1 MMSFFKLVLALSITL
16 YYCIAQDVELVP
28 GGALDSQPA
37 AMDSQVSEMSY
48 INPSHD
54 MLDNASTFETAAAK
68 VSTKPS
74 AKPSAKPTASKM
86 SVKPTASKTSAKPNA
101 AKLSVKPSAAKA
113 SVLPSTKA
121 TMRPSA
127 AKA

>member
-1 MMSFFKLVLALSITL
+1 MMSLFKLILALSITL
-16 YYCIAQDVELVP
+16 YYCIAQEVGLVP

-37 AMDSQVSEMSY
+37 TMDSQLSEMSY

-74 AKPSAKPTASKM
+74 ALPSAKPTA
-86 SVKPTASKTSAKPNA
+86 TKTSAKPNA
-101 AKLSVKPSAAKA
+101 AKLSAKPSAAKA
-113 SVLPSTKA
+113 SILPSSKA
-121 TMRPSA
+121 TMKPSA
-127 AKA
+127 AKASMNPSFAKL